1 MRKKI
6 ALAAALVAWPVL
18 GFAQEKPAPAQ
29 ASSGQTQAAAPR
41 EDRVKALEEQANL
54 DESRPVIE
62 YYRRRDEV
70 DILVPIV

>member
-1 MRKKI
+1 MTKRDAR
-6 ALAAALVAWPVL
+6 ALW
-18 GFAQEKPAPAQ
+18 
-29 ASSGQTQAAAPR
+29 
-41 EDRVKALEEQANL
+41 KALEEQAHL

>member
-41 EDRVKALEEQANL
+41 EDRVKALEEQLRA
-54 DESRPVIE
+54 DRKSV
-62 YYRRRDEV
+62 V
-70 DILVPIV
+70 